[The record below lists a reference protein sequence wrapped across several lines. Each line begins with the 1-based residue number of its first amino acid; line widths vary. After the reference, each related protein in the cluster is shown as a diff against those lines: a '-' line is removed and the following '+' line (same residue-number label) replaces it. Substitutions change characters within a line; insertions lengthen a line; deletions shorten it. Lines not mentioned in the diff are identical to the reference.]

1 MRQKIYLIIII
12 NFKLTIY
19 SFYVNLDNLD
29 KKVFQSIFKVYELVK
44 IKKYLNI

>member
-1 MRQKIYLIIII
+1 MKKLIII